1 MRIGSLVS
9 PFSSHLLLYGI
20 CTSQL
25 SGRLGCGIAALR
37 GGLSR
42 EEKQWQPG
50 LDARR
55 KVRCTAA
62 QPIANQPVKILLK
75 GSQLAEASMH
85 DPVFSPFGTFGDVG
99 GYYMIFLSESCQT
112 ATHLI
117 RPKTV
122 AVE

>member
-1 MRIGSLVS
+1 MVSRERKSSGSL
-9 PFSSHLLLYGI
+9 
-20 CTSQL
+20 
-25 SGRLGCGIAALR
+25 
-37 GGLSR
+37 GLT
-42 EEKQWQPG
+42 Q
-50 LDARR
+50 DARYGALQR
-55 KVRCTAA
+55 NPS
-62 QPIANQPVKILLK
+62 PIQPVKILLK

-112 ATHLI
+112 ATHPI